1 MELEIHIDQH
11 TLLRAEERG
20 TNEEEIK
27 GVIRTGFNIPG
38 KYSRVGKAKIYDF
51 NQKRHGRFYNQKR
64 VEVFYIEERD
74 VIITVTVHVFYG
86 KWEIDNADSI

>member
-1 MELEIHIDQH
+1 MEIQIDQH

-27 GVIRTGFNIPG
+27 DAIRTGFNITA

-74 VIITVTVHVFYG
+74 VIITVTVYVFYG